1 MMKERRKLEEL
12 LNNKIKKLEDNQKKC
27 NKDELEKFKTLYRLI
42 TNQYNMFFSKID
54 VNIALKILKDIG
66 IEENE
71 LQDIYIK
78 LMQEEIS
85 GEYILIDEDLKDKEE
100 R

>member
-12 LNNKIKKLEDNQKKC
+12 LNNKIKKLEYNQKKC

-42 TNQYNMFFSKID
+42 TNQYNMFFSKIY

>member
-54 VNIALKILKDIG
+54 VNIALKILNDIG

>member
-1 MMKERRKLEEL
+1 MKERRKLEEL

-100 R
+100 RQ

>member
-12 LNNKIKKLEDNQKKC
+12 LNNKIKKLEYNQKKC

>member
-85 GEYILIDEDLKDKEE
+85 GEYILIDEDLKDKE
-100 R
+100 